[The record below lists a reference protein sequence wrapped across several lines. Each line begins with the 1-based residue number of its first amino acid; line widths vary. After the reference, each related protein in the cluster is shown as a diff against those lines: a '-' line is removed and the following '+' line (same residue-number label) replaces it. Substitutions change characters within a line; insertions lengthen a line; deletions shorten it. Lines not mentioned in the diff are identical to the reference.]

1 MEGKALSHC
10 VGSARYTQDH
20 ANGKTTIIFVR
31 SKDEPDKPFFT
42 LEYKDGRIVQI
53 RGKHNL
59 SAPEEIQ
66 QAADKWLLE
75 IKKIQNTHKG
85 ENKC

>member
-1 MEGKALSHC
+1 LEGKALSHC

-42 LEYKDGRIVQI
+42 MEYQSGRIIQI

-59 SAPEEIQ
+59 SAPENIR
-66 QAADKWLLE
+66 QAAEQWLVE
-75 IKKIQNTHKG
+75 INKNTKHA
-85 ENKC
+85 